1 MKIKRFVK
9 RFFFAFSVVAVIVS
23 ISMFSVSA
31 VNYSTYSDTTINTSY
46 VENLLS
52 LRDSD
57 QLRKDYIISRV
68 TSNRYVL
75 VMADD
80 WKVKN
85 NSVTC
90 SECDIIF
97 YDTSYGTDNNTRY
110 GSTTANDCTF
120 TVNHIVVS
128 NFLKGASKPDNTNF
142 FDFLKIGIA
151 IIIALLIFKIIRGF
165 K

>member
-1 MKIKRFVK
+1 
-9 RFFFAFSVVAVIVS
+9 
-23 ISMFSVSA
+23 MFSVSA
-31 VNYSTYSDTTINTSY
+31 VSYSTYSDTTINSSS

-52 LRDSD
+52 LREAD

-68 TSNRYVL
+68 SSSRYVL
-75 VMADD
+75 VLSDE
-80 WKVKN
+80 WKVTN

-90 SECDIIF
+90 SDCDIIY
-97 YDTSYGTDNNTRY
+97 YDSSYGSDNSTRY
-110 GSTTANDCTF
+110 VSTTAKDCTF
-120 TVNHIVVS
+120 TINHIVVS

-142 FDFLKIGIA
+142 FDFLKVGIV